1 MEHPRTNN
9 GDKTMTTRKAILYT
23 ATQAVMFDRNKT
35 HGKPE
40 QTFGLTA
47 SLWSALLDKEVSPAQ
62 VALMLS
68 ALKIARAW
76 GNPGHEDN
84 WVDLAGYAACG
95 GELAAEQKK
104 GRDLSWPQKKKGD
117 VK

>member
-1 MEHPRTNN
+1 
-9 GDKTMTTRKAILYT
+9 MTTRKAILDT
-23 ATQAVMFDRNKT
+23 ATQAVMFDRNET

-40 QTFGLTA
+40 QTFGLIA
-47 SLWSALLDKEVSPAQ
+47 SLWSALLDRDVSPAQ

-68 ALKIARAW
+68 ALKVARAW

-95 GELAAEQKK
+95 GELAAEEKK